1 MKKRFTFVYDRFENG
16 KFIPNGYPEKYVFIH
31 TPEEYFAKFKIEPT
45 VHFQS
50 DFFNKPFI
58 DSKLSNEVDEN
69 FIYPVEQYSAV
80 EKLLG
85 EEKRYKKYTLFNQ
98 IKESTLNKIRKK
110 KGKIVIFALEES
122 RIELRSFI
130 FLHKKL
136 KFLGVCPSSVVYI
149 TGHNWSVID
158 DYHKWCD
165 LKNEELFRDDS
176 RIKIVNSHAQ
186 LYLKG
191 HDLYRSSRSRE
202 DSQSPTTVGLEDVMK
217 KEKRPHQFVCF
228 NRRIRPP
235 RYAMI
240 AMLHNNNLLKNNF
253 VSFSIETKNN
263 IINQLNCLD
272 TDENGKPRMD
282 SFLRI
287 LGNTKLCKKYI
298 SYFDEL
304 LEMSPLTVD
313 YEDLTKVM
321 GPGHENREP
330 YLNSYFSIVTET
342 PFNDKTYFST
352 EKIYRPM
359 LHFHPFI
366 VQGAPF
372 TLAKIKEL
380 GFKTFHPHIDES
392 YDEVISPFVRMQKL
406 TREIKRICGMSVDE
420 MHKWYYD
427 QLDIVVHNQNLLY
440 RYGKEKHNLIY
451 KLLKEIS

>member
-1 MKKRFTFVYDRFENG
+1 MV
-16 KFIPNGYPEKYVFIH
+16 
-31 TPEEYFAKFKIEPT
+31 
-45 VHFQS
+45 
-50 DFFNKPFI
+50 
-58 DSKLSNEVDEN
+58 
-69 FIYPVEQYSAV
+69 
-80 EKLLG
+80 
-85 EEKRYKKYTLFNQ
+85 
-98 IKESTLNKIRKK
+98 
-110 KGKIVIFALEES
+110 
-122 RIELRSFI
+122 
-130 FLHKKL
+130 
-136 KFLGVCPSSVVYI
+136 
-149 TGHNWSVID
+149 
-158 DYHKWCD
+158 
-165 LKNEELFRDDS
+165 
-176 RIKIVNSHAQ
+176 
-186 LYLKG
+186 
-191 HDLYRSSRSRE
+191 
-202 DSQSPTTVGLEDVMK
+202 
-217 KEKRPHQFVCF
+217 
-228 NRRIRPP
+228 
-235 RYAMI
+235 

-321 GPGHENREP
+321 GPGHENRKP

-406 TREIKRICGMSVDE
+406 TREIKRICSMSVDE